1 MSYYLI
7 DISKI
12 QNMSDNLVRSVVYA
26 EQHSEDNK
34 RENYLEKL
42 EYLAK
47 NIVPAELKQ
56 AFADWFTLI
65 STGTMPK
72 ENIER
77 IKHSLKEK
85 EGNMLAT
92 FGERIYNEGIEKGI
106 KKGREEGI
114 EKGIKKGREE
124 GIEKGIEKGRIEVAK
139 NMLASGLGIE
149 QVVRCTG
156 FSLETVK
163 RLNKPG

>member
-7 DISKI
+7 DISKV
-12 QNMSDNLVRSVVYA
+12 QKMSDNLVRSVVYA

-47 NIVPAELKQ
+47 KIVPAELKQ

-65 STGTMPK
+65 STGTMPDAK
-72 ENIER
+72 IER

-106 KKGREEGI
+106 
-114 EKGIKKGREE
+114 EKGIKE
-124 GIEKGIEKGRIEVAK
+124 GIEKGIEKGRRKKALKRASKRAGLRWQKICWRVA
-139 NMLASGLGIE
+139 LA
-149 QVVRCTG
+149 
-156 FSLETVK
+156 
-163 RLNKPG
+163 

>member
-12 QNMSDNLVRSVVYA
+12 HNHLSDALVSSVVYA

-42 EYLAK
+42 EYLAQK
-47 NIVPAELKQ
+47 IVPAELKQ
-56 AFADWFTLI
+56 AFAEWFTLI
-65 STGTMPK
+65 STGTMPNAK
-72 ENIER
+72 IER

-92 FGERIYNEGIEKGI
+92 FGERIYNEGIEKG
-106 KKGREEGI
+106 REE
-114 EKGIKKGREE
+114 
-124 GIEKGIEKGRIEVAK
+124 GIEKGRIEVAK
-139 NMLASGLGIE
+139 NMLAGGLGIE
-149 QVVRCTG
+149 QVARCTG
-156 FSLETVK
+156 FSLEVVK
-163 RLNKPG
+163 RLNEPG